1 MECAKCGAPG
11 EWSTL
16 YDVIT
21 GEGIVKLCK
30 RCIADEHAPVIRK
43 PSEDEVKGVM
53 KNDAVYKR
61 LSLSAGLNPS
71 EHRKNIQELHLQSR
85 LKKDEVSLRDLIDK
99 KFDKFVKNPLK
110 KRDDLVD
117 NFNWIIMRAR
127 RAKKITTN
135 QLAEEMHEPE
145 RVIKMAE
152 QGVLPEGD
160 YVIAQKFE
168 KTLGVQILK
177 PEIRHELERQRQQ
190 LGFDNYS
197 SKNLTLSDLQR
208 MKQEEAAKNGKE
220 PYWRRLLSR
229 IMGKNEAQ
237 PEVNVIRP
245 QQNTQEKPREKVD
258 LRVGRE
264 VPIEIDDTS
273 LEVEDELPS
282 QSKKDFKQDLSQ
294 DDIDD
299 ILFGRK

>member
-21 GEGIVKLCK
+21 GEGIIKLCK
-30 RCIADEHAPVIRK
+30 RCIADEHATVIKK
-43 PSEDEVKGVM
+43 PTEAEVQGVG
-53 KNDAVYKR
+53 KNESVYKR

-71 EHRKNIQELHLQSR
+71 EHRRNIQEFHLQNK
-85 LKKDEVSLRDLIDK
+85 LKKDDVSLRDLIDK
-99 KFDKFVKNPLK
+99 KFDRFVKNTLK
-110 KRDDLVD
+110 KREDLVD
-117 NFNWIIMRAR
+117 NFNWVIMRAR
-127 RAKKITTN
+127 RFKKITTN
-135 QLAEEMHEPE
+135 QLAQEINEPE

-160 YVIAQKFE
+160 YVLVQKLE
-168 KTLGVQILK
+168 KTLGIRILK
-177 PEIRHELERQRQQ
+177 PEVAIELDRQRKQ

-208 MKQEEAAKNGKE
+208 MKKQEADATKE

-229 IMGKNEAQ
+229 IMGKNEVQ
-237 PEVNVIRP
+237 QEVTIVKS
-245 QQNTQEKPREKVD
+245 QEKSNEKVD
-258 LRVGRE
+258 LKMGRE
-264 VPIEIDDTS
+264 VPIEFDDTS
-273 LEVEDELPS
+273 LEVEDELPA
-282 QSKKDFKQDLSQ
+282 QSKKDMKQDLSQ
-294 DDIDD
+294 NEIDD